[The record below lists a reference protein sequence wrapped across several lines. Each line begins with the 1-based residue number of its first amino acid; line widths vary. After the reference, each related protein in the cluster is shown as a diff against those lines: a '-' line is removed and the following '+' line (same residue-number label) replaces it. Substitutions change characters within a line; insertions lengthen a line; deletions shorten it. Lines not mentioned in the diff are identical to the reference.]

1 MRTVS
6 KRTENFIECIR
17 VMHELYSKVHDAL
30 DEMYGDEQAERIIDE
45 EFDAEYFALKAR
57 IEKFML
63 MSIDENLSIEELME
77 I

>member
-1 MRTVS
+1 M
-6 KRTENFIECIR
+6 
-17 VMHELYSKVHDAL
+17 HDAL

-63 MSIDENLSIEELME
+63 MSIDENLSIEDLME